1 MTFTKLKH
9 RIGSTLRI
17 GSFVLCILLSLLWVR
32 SCTTSDL
39 ITLTTAN
46 HYYELATI
54 PASIC
59 LARSQPLN
67 PPASLSWTAGD
78 IMPKSGTPEPLFA
91 RQPISRKSY
100 YFGIGIKRG
109 TILFSYLRT
118 ARGTNPFTLVSIPIQ
133 LLAFICFLPTGWRI
147 ATIGHRRRLRAA
159 LIAGRKCPECGY
171 DLRATPD
178 RCPECGAKFP
188 SSNLEAIA

>member
-67 PPASLSWTAGD
+67 PPASLSWTAVSSQ
-78 IMPKSGTPEPLFA
+78 PWVKVSPTSGSSGASVSVSLDQTQLDTLDP
-91 RQPISRKSY
+91 
-100 YFGIGIKRG
+100 G
-109 TILFSYLRT
+109 
-118 ARGTNPFTLVSIPIQ
+118 ARGRAPHAHCLPPGRMRFSAGTASFLFIPRFFEYF
-133 LLAFICFLPTGWRI
+133 A
-147 ATIGHRRRLRAA
+147 HAA
-159 LIAGRKCPECGY
+159 L
-171 DLRATPD
+171 
-178 RCPECGAKFP
+178 KFA
-188 SSNLEAIA
+188 E